1 MVTINERSFE
11 LVREA
16 REEAFSRGIPEQ
28 AMNVFFTFYLAN
40 YAAKL
45 EKALANFVEERTNEI
60 IERCREI

>member
-1 MVTINERSFE
+1 MITINERSFE

-16 REEAFSRGIPEQ
+16 RDEAFKRGIPEQ

-45 EKALANFVEERTNEI
+45 ERALANSIEERTHEM
-60 IERCREI
+60 IERCRGL

>member
-1 MVTINERSFE
+1 MITINERSFE

-16 REEAFSRGIPEQ
+16 REEAFKRSIPEQ

-45 EKALANFVEERTNEI
+45 ERALANSIEERTNEM
-60 IERCREI
+60 IERCRGL